1 MKRRATALALA
12 AAACL
17 PGLACGGGGA
27 GSSGPAAPA
36 GGGHTPAALAV
47 RLTRADATLRSA
59 LEAWRSADPA
69 LRVPPQAALAAAAK
83 ERGIVHLLAGDPG
96 LARPVV
102 AALPAGLAAAVRAD
116 LLAAR
121 DLRRLDGPPAKSS
134 AVLHLVPPR
143 PAGELLQDY
152 RLAQRRF
159 GVRWQVLAA
168 VNMVE
173 SAFGRV
179 VNRSSAGAQ
188 GPMQF
193 LPATWRAYGLG
204 GDVHAP
210 RDAIL
215 GAANYLHRSG
225 APGDEHAALHTYNP
239 SNLYVDAVLAYA
251 GAMSRD
257 PLAYPTYYTWEASL
271 PATLG

>member
-1 MKRRATALALA
+1 VSRRATALALA

-17 PGLACGGGGA
+17 PGLGCGGGGA
-27 GSSGPAAPA
+27 ASIPASQARSAASPA
-36 GGGHTPAALAV
+36 GLAARLA
-47 RLTRADATLRSA
+47 TADAGLRRA
-59 LEAWRSADPA
+59 LRAWRAADPA
-69 LRVPPQAALAAAAK
+69 LRSAPPRAALAAAAK
-83 ERGIVHLLAGDPG
+83 ERSIVHALVGHPAI
-96 LARPVV
+96 ARRTI
-102 AALPAGLAAAVRAD
+102 AELPASVAPAIRAD
-116 LLAAR
+116 LLAAG
-121 DLRRLDGPPAKSS
+121 DLRRLDGPPPKHP

-143 PAGELLQDY
+143 PAGALLADY
-152 RLAQRRF
+152 RLGERRF

-168 VNMVE
+168 VNLVE

-204 GDVHAP
+204 GNVHVA
-210 RDAIL
+210 RDAVL

-225 APGDEHAALHTYNP
+225 APGDERAALHAYNP

-251 GAMSRD
+251 GAMTRD
-257 PLAYPTYYTWEASL
+257 PLAYLAYYAWEASL
-271 PATLG
+271 PATL

>member
-1 MKRRATALALA
+1 MRRRTALALI

-17 PGLACGGGGA
+17 PGLGCAGGGA
-27 GSSGPAAPA
+27 GSSGPAAHTA
-36 GGGHTPAALAV
+36 GGAGPATLASRLTHADAALRTA
-47 RLTRADATLRSA
+47 LT
-59 LEAWRSADPA
+59 AWLAADPA
-69 LRVPPQAALAAAAK
+69 LRTPPRAALAAAAT
-83 ERGIVHLLAGDPG
+83 ERSIVHR
-96 LARPVV
+96 LARRPDLARSVV
-102 AALPAGLAAAVRAD
+102 AALPADLAARVRAD
-116 LLAAR
+116 LRAAHA
-121 DLRRLDGPPAKSS
+121 LRRLDGPPPKHPTA
-134 AVLHLVPPR
+134 LHLVAPR
-143 PAGELLQDY
+143 PAGELLGDY
-152 RLAQRRF
+152 RRAERRF

-168 VNMVE
+168 VNFVE

-204 GDVHAP
+204 GDVHVP

-225 APGDEHAALHTYNP
+225 APADEHAALHAYNP

-251 GAMSRD
+251 GAMARD
-257 PLAYPTYYTWEASL
+257 RLGYLTYYAWEASL
-271 PATLG
+271 PSTLG

>member
-1 MKRRATALALA
+1 M
-12 AAACL
+12 
-17 PGLACGGGGA
+17 
-27 GSSGPAAPA
+27 
-36 GGGHTPAALAV
+36 
-47 RLTRADATLRSA
+47 RLTRADERLRSA
-59 LEAWRSADPA
+59 LRAWRAADPA
-69 LRVPPQAALAAAAK
+69 LRAPPQAALAAAAK
-83 ERGIVHLLAGDPG
+83 ERSIVHRLAGAPG

-102 AALPAGLAAAVRAD
+102 VALPAGLAAAVRAD
-116 LLAAR
+116 LPAAH
-121 DLRRLDGPPAKSS
+121 DLRRLDGPPSKTPGGP
-134 AVLHLVPPR
+134 HLVPPR
-143 PAGELLQDY
+143 PAGELLRDY
-152 RLAQRRF
+152 RQAERRF

-204 GDVHAP
+204 GNVHAP

-225 APGDEHAALHTYNP
+225 APADEHAALHAYNP

-257 PLAYPTYYTWEASL
+257 PLAYLTYYTWEASL
-271 PATLG
+271 PSTLGR